1 MGLQLTMGKST
12 AISAPARQTVLDCF
26 ARSCSLSGWG
36 MLAILLSAGLAM
48 SVGYIAHEGMK
59 EWCGSSDDDVVA
71 QPRVEKLSPPA
82 INRKTPNAPYRR
94 MLEVPTVER
103 HVASQI
109 ESEERISLRV
119 SAEEVGPGTS
129 PAELASEKNQVM
141 DDLLNQQQI
150 PSDYGDVMV
159 ELYRDKSHDIL
170 TRDFAVQHI
179 GLYAQAL
186 NRRGQYDPKSAE
198 AESCRSALFDAADET
213 GTIVA
218 AAAFR
223 ALSDV
228 SEFDS
233 SINARHLNNALVRCA
248 ADESASS
255 AARIMAVQLCG
266 ERQVKESKE
275 SLRSIVS
282 SSSTS
287 KPLRLAAK
295 HSIERL

>member
-1 MGLQLTMGKST
+1 
-12 AISAPARQTVLDCF
+12 
-26 ARSCSLSGWG
+26 

-109 ESEERISLRV
+109 ESDERISLRV
-119 SAEEVGPGTS
+119 SAEEVGLGTS

-159 ELYRDKSHDIL
+159 ELYRDKSQDVL

-198 AESCRSALFDAADET
+198 AEKCRSALFDAASET
-213 GTIVA
+213 ETI
-218 AAAFR
+218 
-223 ALSDV
+223 LSDV

-233 SINARHLNNALVRCA
+233 SINVRRLNNALVRCA
-248 ADESASS
+248 SDESAPL

-266 ERQVKESKE
+266 ERMVKESKE
-275 SLRSIVS
+275 SLRPIAS
-282 SSSTS
+282 SSSAP

>member
-1 MGLQLTMGKST
+1 MRRSCKSMFVI
-12 AISAPARQTVLDCF
+12 ISASFLGVVAMMYCHF
-26 ARSCSLSGWG
+26 AP
-36 MLAILLSAGLAM
+36 
-48 SVGYIAHEGMK
+48 K
-59 EWCGSSDDDVVA
+59 DNDVVK
-71 QPRVEKLSPPA
+71 QSKGERLSPPA

-159 ELYRDKSHDIL
+159 ELYRDKSQDVL

-186 NRRGQYDPKSAE
+186 ERRGEYDADASGSRKLRA
-198 AESCRSALFDAADET
+198 ALFDAGGET
-213 GTIVA
+213 RSIVA

-223 ALSDV
+223 ALADM

-233 SINARHLNNALVRCA
+233 CVDSRRLDTLLSRCA
-248 ADESASS
+248 ADSSS
-255 AARIMAVQLCG
+255 APAARAMAVQLCG
-266 ERQVKESKE
+266 ERRVSAARSALESILDDGSAPE
-275 SLRSIVS
+275 VLRSS
-282 SSSTS
+282 ARCA
-287 KPLRLAAK
+287 LD
-295 HSIERL
+295 SIDGKEISQ

>member
-1 MGLQLTMGKST
+1 
-12 AISAPARQTVLDCF
+12 
-26 ARSCSLSGWG
+26 

-59 EWCGSSDDDVVA
+59 EWCGSSDDDVGV

-129 PAELASEKNQVM
+129 PAEFASEKNQVM

-159 ELYRDKSHDIL
+159 ELYRDKSQDVL

-186 NRRGQYDPKSAE
+186 ERRGEYDADASGSRKLRA
-198 AESCRSALFDAADET
+198 ALFDAAGET
-213 GTIVA
+213 RSIVA

-223 ALSDV
+223 ALADM

-233 SINARHLNNALVRCA
+233 CVDSRRLDTLLSRCA
-248 ADESASS
+248 ADSSS
-255 AARIMAVQLCG
+255 APAARAMAVQLCG
-266 ERQVKESKE
+266 ERRVTAASPALQSILDDGSAPEV
-275 SLRSIVS
+275 LRRSARCALDSINGKGVS
-282 SSSTS
+282 Q
-287 KPLRLAAK
+287 
-295 HSIERL
+295 

>member
-1 MGLQLTMGKST
+1 MNFGGKEE
-12 AISAPARQTVLDCF
+12 F
-26 ARSCSLSGWG
+26 AGSFACSERR
-36 MLAILLSAGLAM
+36 
-48 SVGYIAHEGMK
+48 VTKHH
-59 EWCGSSDDDVVA
+59 
-71 QPRVEKLSPPA
+71 VEKV
-82 INRKTPNAPYRR
+82 TPVAECDMSGR
-94 MLEVPTVER
+94 MLKSMPT
-103 HVASQI
+103 SIPI
-109 ESEERISLRV
+109 ES
-119 SAEEVGPGTS
+119 
-129 PAELASEKNQVM
+129 PAMLKKRLHCKSNGNDAAQIASDKNQVM
-141 DDLLNQQQI
+141 DELLNLPQI
-150 PSDYGDVMV
+150 PSDYAETLIALFCDSTQDVV
-159 ELYRDKSHDIL
+159 

-233 SINARHLNNALVRCA
+233 SINARRLNNALVRCA
-248 ADESASS
+248 SDESASLV
-255 AARIMAVQLCG
+255 ARIMAVQLCG